1 MSNYYIDYENVH
13 NEGLKGVQRL
23 QQGDRLHLFYSVK
36 ADTLKIDVVRQLME
50 CPAEI
55 CFDKIINGVEN
66 ALDFQLI
73 TALMC
78 NYDAQEDY
86 YIISRDKGYDAA
98 IEMAGKQ
105 NRCNIYRCKDIEGAI
120 KHQDGLGI
128 DESDQEIIVDL
139 GDLSAADE
147 PEQFLGADATA
158 NEESELPKAA
168 AEDAVH
174 MEGIQESNEDREAA
188 HEEQDTVP
196 EPVSEQPAEEPVPGL
211 KEKMEEIFLGR
222 QNPAENQVQEPEAKQ
237 EIQNDETP
245 AEQVVLTEDEIKRR
259 AHQSICTKILNHV
272 KLIQKIPLVYKQ
284 AEYICEALEDSDT
297 KMQFYHRLLQSL
309 GRKKGGEL
317 YQKIKAVYKPIRSI
331 YQASMTGE
339 EQSEENNA
347 QTAAEP
353 AEQLGNETLT
363 ESQEQIEQYDVAE
376 PQEKPQR
383 ITKRGRGIRTARAA
397 LKNPRGKKRT
407 RLEADGESI
416 PDQQVEAVRA
426 AFEQAEQQQGSAG
439 EAILQMVEL
448 AKNI

>member
-1 MSNYYIDYENVH
+1 MANYYIDYENVH
-13 NEGLKGVQRL
+13 NEGLKGVQKL
-23 QQGDRLHLFYSVK
+23 QQGDSLYLFYSVK

-50 CPAEI
+50 CPAQI
-55 CFDKIINGVEN
+55 SFDKIINGVEN

-78 NYDAQEDY
+78 NYTPDEDY

-139 GDLSAADE
+139 GDLSAGNEPAADSNLESTSNIVSEMPENQLSSDDE
-147 PEQFLGADATA
+147 PIAPEAENEKSVSIEQ
-158 NEESELPKAA
+158 
-168 AEDAVH
+168 AEPLEAV
-174 MEGIQESNEDREAA
+174 QESNDEESAIVTQEEMEKIFSAQQNMEDTLKQET
-188 HEEQDTVP
+188 EEQAELQP
-196 EPVSEQPAEEPVPGL
+196 NEAPAE
-211 KEKMEEIFLGR
+211 
-222 QNPAENQVQEPEAKQ
+222 A
-237 EIQNDETP
+237 
-245 AEQVVLTEDEIKRR
+245 VVLSEDEIKRR

-272 KLIQKIPLVYKQ
+272 KLIQKIPLLYKQ

-317 YQKIKAVYKPIRSI
+317 YQKIKAVYKPIRGI
-331 YQASMTGE
+331 YQASLTGD
-339 EQSEENNA
+339 EQSEDSKA
-347 QTAAEP
+347 Q
-353 AEQLGNETLT
+353 TLT
-363 ESQEQIEQYDVAE
+363 ELSEEVQAVSQEASDVVANDVAA
-376 PQEKPQR
+376 QEKPQR
-383 ITKRGRGIRTARAA
+383 IIKHGRGTRPTRSVLKNSRTRRQLSDRAA
-397 LKNPRGKKRT
+397 S
-407 RLEADGESI
+407 EATQEK
-416 PDQQVEAVRA
+416 QVEAVRA

>member
-147 PEQFLGADATA
+147 PEQLLGAEATA

-168 AEDAVH
+168 AEDAAH
-174 MEGIQESNEDREAA
+174 MEAVQESNEDREAA
-188 HEEQDTVP
+188 NEEQDTVL
-196 EPVSEQPAEEPVPGL
+196 EPVSEQPAEESVPGL

-222 QNPAENQVQEPEAKQ
+222 QNPAENQVQGPEAKQ
-237 EIQNDETP
+237 EIQNDEAP

-331 YQASMTGE
+331 YQASMAGE

-353 AEQLGNETLT
+353 AEQLGTETAT

-407 RLEADGESI
+407 RPEAYAESI